1 MLRPTGDRGQIDMSE
16 QVLWWKQLRRAAAES
31 SSFGRNWRWMLIAL
45 AIGAGLG
52 LVAGLHRQGKEPA
65 HLSLDVGL
73 TVLRAAVFVFVVVWL
88 VVVAKRALAAS
99 PPR

>member
-1 MLRPTGDRGQIDMSE
+1 MNDRTS
-16 QVLWWKQLRRAAAES
+16 WWKRLRRAAAES
-31 SSFGRNWRWMLIAL
+31 SSPARNWRWMLASL

>member
-1 MLRPTGDRGQIDMSE
+1 MNERE
-16 QVLWWKQLRRAAAES
+16 LWSKRLRRAAIES
-31 SSFGRNWRWMLIAL
+31 SRPTRNWRWMLASL

-73 TVLRAAVFVFVVVWL
+73 TVLRASVFVLVVVWL
-88 VVVAKRALAAS
+88 VVVAKRS
-99 PPR
+99 RR

>member
-1 MLRPTGDRGQIDMSE
+1 MSE
-16 QVLWWKQLRRAAAES
+16 RDLWSKRLRQAATES
-31 SSFGRNWRWMLIAL
+31 SSLARNWRWMLASL

-73 TVLRAAVFVFVVVWL
+73 TVLRTSAFILVVVWL
-88 VVVAKRALAAS
+88 VVVAKRS
-99 PPR
+99 RR

>member
-1 MLRPTGDRGQIDMSE
+1 MSE
-16 QVLWWKQLRRAAAES
+16 RDLWSKRLRRAATES
-31 SSFGRNWRWMLIAL
+31 SSLARNWHWMLASL

-73 TVLRAAVFVFVVVWL
+73 TVLRTSAFILVVVWL
-88 VVVAKRALAAS
+88 VVVAKRS
-99 PPR
+99 RR

>member
-1 MLRPTGDRGQIDMSE
+1 MSE
-16 QVLWWKQLRRAAAES
+16 RDLWSRRLRRAAAES
-31 SSFGRNWRWMLIAL
+31 SGFGRNWRWMLASL

-73 TVLRAAVFVFVVVWL
+73 TVLRAAVFVLVVVWL
-88 VVVAKRALAAS
+88 LVVAKRFVAS

>member
-1 MLRPTGDRGQIDMSE
+1 MSE
-16 QVLWWKQLRRAAAES
+16 QALWWKRLRQAAAES
-31 SSFGRNWRWMLIAL
+31 IVVTRNWRWMLASL

-52 LVAGLHRQGKEPA
+52 LVAGLHRQGKELA

>member
-1 MLRPTGDRGQIDMSE
+1 MNE
-16 QVLWWKQLRRAAAES
+16 QALWWKQLRRAATES
-31 SSFGRNWRWMLIAL
+31 SSFVRNWRWMLASL

-73 TVLRAAVFVFVVVWL
+73 TVLRASVFVLVVVWL
-88 VVVAKRALAAS
+88 VVVAKRS
-99 PPR
+99 RR